1 MMIGIGTPSSQSRIP
16 LPMIPRS
23 FFDDDGAFRIR
34 MQGRYALTLSEAEFV
49 VALSGDDERRIA
61 KAVANQASTLAL

>member
-1 MMIGIGTPSSQSRIP
+1 
-16 LPMIPRS
+16 
-23 FFDDDGAFRIR
+23 
-34 MQGRYALTLSEAEFV
+34 MQGRYAGTLSEAEFV

>member
-1 MMIGIGTPSSQSRIP
+1 
-16 LPMIPRS
+16 MIPRS